1 MPILA
6 LLPTLFDYEKPRIC
20 LAIDILSSK
29 KECFLSLP
37 LGMYLFSVVIGKI
50 PIPSKETVF
59 SIAIARSVP
68 VARPPCRNIGVY
80 EKIYFES

>member
-1 MPILA
+1 
-6 LLPTLFDYEKPRIC
+6 
-20 LAIDILSSK
+20 
-29 KECFLSLP
+29 
-37 LGMYLFSVVIGKI
+37 MYLVSVVIGKI

-59 SIAIARSVP
+59 SIAIARGVP